1 MLLQPRCPLRKL
13 GALFDNKDP
22 DSANIGINGTIQW
35 CEDLGV
41 DPEDVSLLA
50 VACELKSPT
59 VGEWTKNGRS
69 RETKRSYSTWR
80 HGDDLHSPPILRPRR
95 RSRLVFF
102 SRETRRICVRRD
114 DPCLYLFC
122 PQRRCDTIDQ
132 MKTTI
137 ATLRTKLGNDPDYFS
152 RVYTYTFT
160 FAKTEGARSIP
171 IESAIAFWNLLLSVG
186 LSGSALPKN
195 GWTDEH
201 TEWWFEFLKERGGKG
216 VSKDTWAM
224 LPEFIKV
231 IDGKFENHDL
241 EAAWPSTIDDFVEW
255 AKEKTQAGQTESAY
269 NWANVDLVMVSQSA
283 EGTVQDYSS
292 SDNCWAGWEGV
303 MYGSSSVQALDIEDT
318 ISKLSLNE
326 KTRLL
331 AGIDMWHTYAVPR
344 LGIPSLRFTDGPNG
358 ARGTKFFE
366 GVPAACFPAAT
377 GLGSSWD
384 VEFIEKVGQAIG
396 RDCKDKGCHV
406 LLGPTINIQRSPLG
420 GRGFESY
427 SEDPLLSGTLAR
439 AFIKGVQSEGV
450 SATIKHYVT
459 NDSEFERMSMSSELS
474 TRALREIYL
483 RAFEIACRD
492 PESAPWALMT
502 AYNRVNGLHAS
513 ENKYLLDSVLRKQWG
528 WDGLIMSD
536 WYGTYSAD
544 ASIKAGLDLE
554 MPGPPTWRADALQRC
569 VTAQKIRVPEIDDRT
584 GEPEPETVSL
594 LREAA
599 AHANVLLK
607 NSESLLPLSAKDVTS
622 IGVIGPNADAPVFSG
637 GGSANLR
644 PYKHTTALEGIAAA
658 LADAGNKVEVQY
670 TLGAHAHKEAPLLG
684 AKHLKTKA
692 GEPGYDIEWFNEDP
706 VQNPDAKR
714 VHYNRGTT
722 SFAFFNDNL
731 PTDDILHQECWA
743 TMTGIFTPDVT
754 GKYEFGAAATGLVDV
769 YVDGKKIIDNSTNP
783 VPGHVFFMTGTV
795 EVCNTVELTA
805 GKPVEIK
812 LQFTSP
818 VAARARGFTQG
829 IKEAVDL
836 AKKVD
841 KVVLVVGL
849 NNDWESEGYD
859 RDNMELPRATNRL
872 VSAVLEANKN
882 TAVVVISGT
891 PVSMPWADTASTI
904 VQSFY
909 SGGEAG
915 HGLADVLFG
924 KVNPSSR
931 LPLSFPVR
939 DEDTPSYLNFPGQNG
954 KVLYV
959 LFPFGHGL
967 SYTQFEHSN
976 LKLSGKIGKDSA
988 VGVSVTVKNT
998 GKHTGRDVVQVY
1010 VRDIVSRLDRPVKEL
1025 KGFAKSSLLEP
1036 GKSETVTV
1044 TLDKYAFAY
1053 FDDWAGEGR
1062 DGEGLWV
1069 AEAGDFEVIVS
1080 STSEDAGVSS
1090 GITLEQSFEWI

>member
-1 MLLQPRCPLRKL
+1 MAPRPFK
-13 GALFDNKDP
+13 P
-22 DSANIGINGTIQW
+22 
-35 CEDLGV
+35 
-41 DPEDVSLLA
+41 
-50 VACELKSPT
+50 
-59 VGEWTKNGRS
+59 
-69 RETKRSYSTWR
+69 
-80 HGDDLHSPPILRPRR
+80 
-95 RSRLVFF
+95 
-102 SRETRRICVRRD
+102 
-114 DPCLYLFC
+114 
-122 PQRRCDTIDQ
+122 
-132 MKTTI
+132 
-137 ATLRTKLGNDPDYFS
+137 
-152 RVYTYTFT
+152 
-160 FAKTEGARSIP
+160 
-171 IESAIAFWNLLLSVG
+171 
-186 LSGSALPKN
+186 
-195 GWTDEH
+195 
-201 TEWWFEFLKERGGKG
+201 
-216 VSKDTWAM
+216 
-224 LPEFIKV
+224 
-231 IDGKFENHDL
+231 
-241 EAAWPSTIDDFVEW
+241 
-255 AKEKTQAGQTESAY
+255 
-269 NWANVDLVMVSQSA
+269 
-283 EGTVQDYSS
+283 
-292 SDNCWAGWEGV
+292 
-303 MYGSSSVQALDIEDT
+303 LDIEDT

-569 VTAQKIRVPEIDDRT
+569 VTAQKIRVPEIDDRVLKLINRVAKSGIPENADET

-795 EVCNTVELTA
+795 EVCNTIELTA

-818 VAARARGFTQG
+818 VAARARGFTQVGAGSLSLEGRGGCRWGGGRAFQDEQG

-954 KVLYV
+954 KVLYAEGVFVGYRHYLTYKKKV

-976 LKLSGKIGKDSA
+976 LKLSGKIGKDST
-988 VGVSVTVKNT
+988 VSVSVTVKNT
-998 GKHTGRDVVQVY
+998 GKLAGRDVVQVY

-1025 KGFAKSSLLEP
+1025 KGFAKSSLLDP
-1036 GKSETVTV
+1036 GKSETVTIS
-1044 TLDKYAFAY
+1044 LDKYAFAY

-1069 AEAGDFEVIVS
+1069 AEAGDFEIIVS
-1080 STSEDAGVSS
+1080 STSEDAGISS

>member
-1 MLLQPRCPLRKL
+1 MAPRPFK
-13 GALFDNKDP
+13 P
-22 DSANIGINGTIQW
+22 
-35 CEDLGV
+35 
-41 DPEDVSLLA
+41 
-50 VACELKSPT
+50 
-59 VGEWTKNGRS
+59 
-69 RETKRSYSTWR
+69 
-80 HGDDLHSPPILRPRR
+80 
-95 RSRLVFF
+95 
-102 SRETRRICVRRD
+102 
-114 DPCLYLFC
+114 
-122 PQRRCDTIDQ
+122 
-132 MKTTI
+132 
-137 ATLRTKLGNDPDYFS
+137 
-152 RVYTYTFT
+152 
-160 FAKTEGARSIP
+160 
-171 IESAIAFWNLLLSVG
+171 
-186 LSGSALPKN
+186 
-195 GWTDEH
+195 
-201 TEWWFEFLKERGGKG
+201 
-216 VSKDTWAM
+216 
-224 LPEFIKV
+224 
-231 IDGKFENHDL
+231 
-241 EAAWPSTIDDFVEW
+241 
-255 AKEKTQAGQTESAY
+255 
-269 NWANVDLVMVSQSA
+269 
-283 EGTVQDYSS
+283 
-292 SDNCWAGWEGV
+292 
-303 MYGSSSVQALDIEDT
+303 LDIEDT

-569 VTAQKIRVPEIDDRT
+569 VTAQKIRVPEIDDRVLKLINRVAKSGIPENADET

-622 IGVIGPNADAPVFSG
+622 VGVIGPNADAPVFSG

-818 VAARARGFTQG
+818 VAARARGFTQVGAGSLSLEGRGGCRWGGGRAFQDEQG

-904 VQSFY
+904 LQSFY

-954 KVLYV
+954 KVLYAEGVFVGYRHYLTYKKKV

-976 LKLSGKIGKDSA
+976 LKLSGKIGKDST
-988 VGVSVTVKNT
+988 VSVSVTVKNT
-998 GKHTGRDVVQVY
+998 GKLAGRDVVQVY

-1025 KGFAKSSLLEP
+1025 KGFAKSSLLDP
-1036 GKSETVTV
+1036 GKSETVTIS
-1044 TLDKYAFAY
+1044 LDKYAFAY

-1080 STSEDAGVSS
+1080 STSEDAGISS

>member
-1 MLLQPRCPLRKL
+1 MAPRPFKPL
-13 GALFDNKDP
+13 
-22 DSANIGINGTIQW
+22 
-35 CEDLGV
+35 
-41 DPEDVSLLA
+41 DV
-50 VACELKSPT
+50 
-59 VGEWTKNGRS
+59 
-69 RETKRSYSTWR
+69 
-80 HGDDLHSPPILRPRR
+80 
-95 RSRLVFF
+95 
-102 SRETRRICVRRD
+102 
-114 DPCLYLFC
+114 
-122 PQRRCDTIDQ
+122 
-132 MKTTI
+132 
-137 ATLRTKLGNDPDYFS
+137 
-152 RVYTYTFT
+152 
-160 FAKTEGARSIP
+160 
-171 IESAIAFWNLLLSVG
+171 
-186 LSGSALPKN
+186 
-195 GWTDEH
+195 
-201 TEWWFEFLKERGGKG
+201 
-216 VSKDTWAM
+216 
-224 LPEFIKV
+224 
-231 IDGKFENHDL
+231 
-241 EAAWPSTIDDFVEW
+241 
-255 AKEKTQAGQTESAY
+255 
-269 NWANVDLVMVSQSA
+269 
-283 EGTVQDYSS
+283 
-292 SDNCWAGWEGV
+292 
-303 MYGSSSVQALDIEDT
+303 EDT

-384 VEFIEKVGQAIG
+384 IDFIQK
-396 RDCKDKGCHV
+396 
-406 LLGPTINIQRSPLG
+406 RSPLG

-474 TRALREIYL
+474 SRALREIYL
-483 RAFEIACRD
+483 RAFEISCRD

-528 WDGLIMSD
+528 WNGLIMSD

-569 VTAQKIRVPEIDDRT
+569 VTAQKVRVPEIDARVLNLINRVADSGIPENADET
-584 GEPEPETVSL
+584 GEAKPETVQL

-607 NSESLLPLSAKDVTS
+607 NSDSLLPLSAKDITS

-684 AKHLKTKA
+684 VKHLKTKS

-706 VQNPDAKR
+706 VQNPGAKK
-714 VHYNRGTT
+714 VHHSHGTT

-769 YVDGKKIIDNSTNP
+769 YVDGKKIIDNSTKP

-818 VAARARGFTQG
+818 VAARARGFTQIGAGSLSLEGRGGCRWGGGRAFGDDQG

-859 RDNMELPRATNRL
+859 RDHMELPRATNRL

-882 TAVVVISGT
+882 TTVVVISGT
-891 PVSMPWADTASTI
+891 PVAMPWADTASTI

-909 SGGEAG
+909 AGGEAG
-915 HGLADVLFG
+915 HGLADILFG

-931 LPLSFPVR
+931 LPLSFPIR
-939 DEDTPSYLNFPGQNG
+939 DEDTPSHLNFPGQNG
-954 KVLYV
+954 KVLYAEGVFVGYRHYLTYKKKV

-967 SYTQFEHSN
+967 SYTQFEHSD
-976 LKLSGKIGKDSA
+976 LKLSGEIGKDST
-988 VGVSVTVKNT
+988 VKVSVTVKNV
-998 GKHTGRDVVQVY
+998 GKVPGRDVVQVY
-1010 VRDIVSRLDRPVKEL
+1010 VRDLVSRLDRPIKEL
-1025 KGFAKSSLLEP
+1025 KGFTKSSLLEP

-1069 AEAGDFEVIVS
+1069 AEAGDFEILAA
-1080 STSEDAGVSS
+1080 STSEDAGIST
-1090 GITLEQSFEWI
+1090 GITLKKSFEWL

>member
-1 MLLQPRCPLRKL
+1 MAPRPFK
-13 GALFDNKDP
+13 P
-22 DSANIGINGTIQW
+22 
-35 CEDLGV
+35 
-41 DPEDVSLLA
+41 
-50 VACELKSPT
+50 
-59 VGEWTKNGRS
+59 
-69 RETKRSYSTWR
+69 
-80 HGDDLHSPPILRPRR
+80 
-95 RSRLVFF
+95 
-102 SRETRRICVRRD
+102 
-114 DPCLYLFC
+114 
-122 PQRRCDTIDQ
+122 
-132 MKTTI
+132 
-137 ATLRTKLGNDPDYFS
+137 
-152 RVYTYTFT
+152 
-160 FAKTEGARSIP
+160 
-171 IESAIAFWNLLLSVG
+171 
-186 LSGSALPKN
+186 
-195 GWTDEH
+195 
-201 TEWWFEFLKERGGKG
+201 
-216 VSKDTWAM
+216 
-224 LPEFIKV
+224 
-231 IDGKFENHDL
+231 
-241 EAAWPSTIDDFVEW
+241 
-255 AKEKTQAGQTESAY
+255 
-269 NWANVDLVMVSQSA
+269 
-283 EGTVQDYSS
+283 
-292 SDNCWAGWEGV
+292 
-303 MYGSSSVQALDIEDT
+303 LDIEDT

-569 VTAQKIRVPEIDDRT
+569 VTAQKIRVPEIDDRVLKLINRVAESGIPENADET

-607 NSESLLPLSAKDVTS
+607 NSGSLLPLSAKDVTS

-818 VAARARGFTQG
+818 VAARARGFTQVGAGSLSLEGRGGCRWGGGRAFQDEQG

-872 VSAVLEANKN
+872 VSAVLETNKN

-954 KVLYV
+954 KVLYAEGVFVGYRHYLTYKKKV

-976 LKLSGKIGKDSA
+976 LKLSGKIGKDST
-988 VGVSVTVKNT
+988 VSVSVTVKNT
-998 GKHTGRDVVQVY
+998 GKLAGRDVVQVY
-1010 VRDIVSRLDRPVKEL
+1010 VRDTVSRLDRPVKEL
-1025 KGFAKSSLLEP
+1025 KGFAKSSLLDP
-1036 GKSETVTV
+1036 GNSETVTIS
-1044 TLDKYAFAY
+1044 LDKYAFAY

-1080 STSEDAGVSS
+1080 STSEDAGISS

>member
-1 MLLQPRCPLRKL
+1 MAPRPFK
-13 GALFDNKDP
+13 P
-22 DSANIGINGTIQW
+22 
-35 CEDLGV
+35 
-41 DPEDVSLLA
+41 
-50 VACELKSPT
+50 
-59 VGEWTKNGRS
+59 
-69 RETKRSYSTWR
+69 
-80 HGDDLHSPPILRPRR
+80 
-95 RSRLVFF
+95 
-102 SRETRRICVRRD
+102 
-114 DPCLYLFC
+114 
-122 PQRRCDTIDQ
+122 
-132 MKTTI
+132 
-137 ATLRTKLGNDPDYFS
+137 
-152 RVYTYTFT
+152 
-160 FAKTEGARSIP
+160 
-171 IESAIAFWNLLLSVG
+171 
-186 LSGSALPKN
+186 
-195 GWTDEH
+195 
-201 TEWWFEFLKERGGKG
+201 
-216 VSKDTWAM
+216 
-224 LPEFIKV
+224 
-231 IDGKFENHDL
+231 
-241 EAAWPSTIDDFVEW
+241 
-255 AKEKTQAGQTESAY
+255 
-269 NWANVDLVMVSQSA
+269 
-283 EGTVQDYSS
+283 
-292 SDNCWAGWEGV
+292 
-303 MYGSSSVQALDIEDT
+303 LDIEDT

-569 VTAQKIRVPEIDDRT
+569 VTAQKIRVPEIDDRVLKLINRVAESGIPENADET
-584 GEPEPETVSL
+584 GEPKPETVSL

-795 EVCNTVELTA
+795 ELCNTVELTA
-805 GKPVEIK
+805 GKSVEII

-818 VAARARGFTQG
+818 VAARARGFTQVGAGSLSLEGRGGCRWGGGRAFQDEQG

-954 KVLYV
+954 KVLYAEGVFVGYRHYLTYKKKV

-988 VGVSVTVKNT
+988 VSVSVTVKNT

-1025 KGFAKSSLLEP
+1025 KGFAKSSLLDP
-1036 GKSETVTV
+1036 GKSETVTIS
-1044 TLDKYAFAY
+1044 LDKYAFAY

-1080 STSEDAGVSS
+1080 STSEDAGISS

>member
-1 MLLQPRCPLRKL
+1 MAPRPFKPL
-13 GALFDNKDP
+13 DV
-22 DSANIGINGTIQW
+22 
-35 CEDLGV
+35 ED
-41 DPEDVSLLA
+41 
-50 VACELKSPT
+50 
-59 VGEWTKNGRS
+59 
-69 RETKRSYSTWR
+69 
-80 HGDDLHSPPILRPRR
+80 I
-95 RSRLVFF
+95 
-102 SRETRRICVRRD
+102 
-114 DPCLYLFC
+114 
-122 PQRRCDTIDQ
+122 
-132 MKTTI
+132 
-137 ATLRTKLGNDPDYFS
+137 
-152 RVYTYTFT
+152 
-160 FAKTEGARSIP
+160 
-171 IESAIAFWNLLLSVG
+171 
-186 LSGSALPKN
+186 
-195 GWTDEH
+195 
-201 TEWWFEFLKERGGKG
+201 
-216 VSKDTWAM
+216 
-224 LPEFIKV
+224 
-231 IDGKFENHDL
+231 
-241 EAAWPSTIDDFVEW
+241 
-255 AKEKTQAGQTESAY
+255 
-269 NWANVDLVMVSQSA
+269 
-283 EGTVQDYSS
+283 
-292 SDNCWAGWEGV
+292 
-303 MYGSSSVQALDIEDT
+303 

-344 LGIPSLRFTDGPNG
+344 LGVPSLRFTDGPNG

-384 VEFIEKVGQAIG
+384 PEFIQKVGQAIG

-483 RAFEIACRD
+483 RPFELACRD
-492 PESAPWALMT
+492 PETAPWAVMT

-528 WDGLIMSD
+528 WDGMIMSD

-544 ASIKAGLDLE
+544 TSIKAGLDLE

-569 VTAQKIRVPEIDDRT
+569 VVAQKIRVPEIDARVREVLKLINRVTVSGIPENADET
-584 GEPEPETVSL
+584 GEPKPETVDL
-594 LREAA
+594 LRQAA
-599 AHANVLLK
+599 GHANVLLK
-607 NSESLLPLSAKDVTS
+607 NSESLLPLSPKDVAS
-622 IGVIGPNADAPVFSG
+622 IAVIGPNADSPVFSG

-658 LADAGNKVEVQY
+658 LKDAGNKVEVQH
-670 TLGAHAHKEAPLLG
+670 TIGAHAHKEAPLLG
-684 AKHLKTKA
+684 VKHLKTKA

-714 VHYNRGTT
+714 VHYTHGTT

-731 PTDDILHQECWA
+731 PGDDILHQECWA
-743 TMTGIFTPDVT
+743 TMTAIFTPDVT

-769 YVDGKKIIDNSTNP
+769 YVDGKKIIDNSSNP

-795 EVCNTVELTA
+795 EVLNTVELTA
-805 GKPVEIK
+805 GKPAEIK
-812 LQFTSP
+812 LQFASP
-818 VAARARGFTQG
+818 VAARAKGFTQIGAGSLSLEGRGGCRWGGGRTFEDDQG

-872 VSAVLEANKN
+872 VSAVLEVNKN
-882 TAVVVISGT
+882 TAVVIISGT
-891 PVSMPWADTASTI
+891 PVAMPWAESASTI

-915 HGLADVLFG
+915 NGLADVLFG
-924 KVNPSSR
+924 KINPSSR
-931 LPLSFPVR
+931 LPLSFPIR
-939 DEDTPSYLNFPGQNG
+939 DEDTPSHLNFPGQNG
-954 KVLYV
+954 KVLYAEGVFVGYRHYLTYKKKV
-959 LFPFGHGL
+959 LFPFGYGL
-967 SYTQFEHSN
+967 SYTQFGHSD
-976 LKLSGKIGKDSA
+976 LKVSGEIGKDST
-988 VGVSVTVKNT
+988 VKVSVTVKNT
-998 GKHTGRDVVQVY
+998 GKVAGRDVVQIY
-1010 VRDIVSRLDRPVKEL
+1010 VRDLVSRLDRPVKEL

-1036 GKSETVTV
+1036 GSSETVTIS
-1044 TLDKYAFAY
+1044 LDKYAFGY

-1062 DGEGLWV
+1062 DGEGMWV
-1069 AEAGDFEVIVS
+1069 AEAGEFEIIAA
-1080 STSEDAGVSS
+1080 STSEDVGISA
-1090 GITLEQSFEWI
+1090 GITLKQSFEWL

>member
-1 MLLQPRCPLRKL
+1 MTPRPFK
-13 GALFDNKDP
+13 
-22 DSANIGINGTIQW
+22 
-35 CEDLGV
+35 
-41 DPEDVSLLA
+41 
-50 VACELKSPT
+50 
-59 VGEWTKNGRS
+59 
-69 RETKRSYSTWR
+69 
-80 HGDDLHSPPILRPRR
+80 
-95 RSRLVFF
+95 
-102 SRETRRICVRRD
+102 
-114 DPCLYLFC
+114 
-122 PQRRCDTIDQ
+122 
-132 MKTTI
+132 
-137 ATLRTKLGNDPDYFS
+137 
-152 RVYTYTFT
+152 
-160 FAKTEGARSIP
+160 
-171 IESAIAFWNLLLSVG
+171 
-186 LSGSALPKN
+186 
-195 GWTDEH
+195 
-201 TEWWFEFLKERGGKG
+201 
-216 VSKDTWAM
+216 
-224 LPEFIKV
+224 
-231 IDGKFENHDL
+231 
-241 EAAWPSTIDDFVEW
+241 
-255 AKEKTQAGQTESAY
+255 
-269 NWANVDLVMVSQSA
+269 
-283 EGTVQDYSS
+283 
-292 SDNCWAGWEGV
+292 
-303 MYGSSSVQALDIEDT
+303 ALDIEDV

-384 VEFIEKVGQAIG
+384 PEFIQKVGQAIG
-396 RDCKDKGCHV
+396 RDCKDKGQPIFLDTYPSYLNPTTLSPHYPGCHV

-459 NDSEFERMSMSSELS
+459 NDSEFERMSISSELS

-483 RAFEIACRD
+483 RPFELACRD
-492 PESAPWALMT
+492 PETAPWAVMT
-502 AYNRVNGLHAS
+502 AYNRVNGVHAS

-528 WDGLIMSD
+528 WDGMVMSD

-544 ASIKAGLDLE
+544 TSIKAGLDLE

-569 VTAQKIRVPEIDDRT
+569 VVAQKIRVPEIDARVREASVLKLINRVAASGIPENADES
-584 GEPEPETVSL
+584 GEPKPETVDL
-594 LREAA
+594 LRQAA
-599 AHANVLLK
+599 GHANVLLK
-607 NSESLLPLSAKDVTS
+607 NSDSLLPISAKDVAS
-622 IGVIGPNADAPVFSG
+622 IAVIGPNADSSVFSG

-644 PYKHTTALEGIAAA
+644 PYKHTTVLDGIATA
-658 LADAGNKVEVQY
+658 LKDAGNKVEVKY

-684 AKHLKTKA
+684 VKHLKTKA

-706 VQNPDAKR
+706 VQNPNAKR
-714 VHYNRGTT
+714 VHYTCGTT

-731 PTDDILHQECWA
+731 PGDDVLHQECWA
-743 TMTGIFTPDVT
+743 TMTAIFTPEH
-754 GKYEFGAAATGLVDV
+754 EFGAAATGLVDV
-769 YVDGKKIIDNSTNP
+769 YVDGKKIVDNSTNP
-783 VPGHVFFMTGTV
+783 VPGRASFVPTQFPGINLESTDVFFMTGTI
-795 EVCNTVELTA
+795 EVLNTVELTA
-805 GKPVEIK
+805 GKPAEIK

-818 VAARARGFTQG
+818 VAARAKGFTQIGAGSLSLEGRGGCRWGGGRAFEDDQG

-836 AKKVD
+836 AKKVE

-891 PVSMPWADTASTI
+891 PVAMPWAESTSTI

-915 HGLADVLFG
+915 NGLADVLFG

-931 LPLSFPVR
+931 LPLSFPIR

-954 KVLYV
+954 KVLYAEGVFVGYRHYLTYKKKV
-959 LFPFGHGL
+959 LFPFGYGL
-967 SYTQFEHSN
+967 SYTQFEHSD
-976 LKLSGKIGKDSA
+976 LKISGEIGKDST
-988 VGVSVTVKNT
+988 VKVSVTVKNV
-998 GKHTGRDVVQVY
+998 GKVAGRDVVQVY
-1010 VRDIVSRLDRPVKEL
+1010 VRDLVSRLDRPVKEL

-1036 GKSETVTV
+1036 GKSETITII
-1044 TLDKYAFAY
+1044 LDKYAFAY

-1069 AEAGDFEVIVS
+1069 AEAGEFEIIAAP
-1080 STSEDAGVSS
+1080 TSQDAG
-1090 GITLEQSFEWI
+1090 ITASIALKQTFEWL

>member
-1 MLLQPRCPLRKL
+1 MAPRPFK
-13 GALFDNKDP
+13 P
-22 DSANIGINGTIQW
+22 
-35 CEDLGV
+35 
-41 DPEDVSLLA
+41 
-50 VACELKSPT
+50 
-59 VGEWTKNGRS
+59 
-69 RETKRSYSTWR
+69 
-80 HGDDLHSPPILRPRR
+80 
-95 RSRLVFF
+95 
-102 SRETRRICVRRD
+102 
-114 DPCLYLFC
+114 
-122 PQRRCDTIDQ
+122 
-132 MKTTI
+132 
-137 ATLRTKLGNDPDYFS
+137 
-152 RVYTYTFT
+152 
-160 FAKTEGARSIP
+160 
-171 IESAIAFWNLLLSVG
+171 
-186 LSGSALPKN
+186 
-195 GWTDEH
+195 
-201 TEWWFEFLKERGGKG
+201 
-216 VSKDTWAM
+216 
-224 LPEFIKV
+224 
-231 IDGKFENHDL
+231 
-241 EAAWPSTIDDFVEW
+241 
-255 AKEKTQAGQTESAY
+255 
-269 NWANVDLVMVSQSA
+269 
-283 EGTVQDYSS
+283 
-292 SDNCWAGWEGV
+292 
-303 MYGSSSVQALDIEDT
+303 LDIEDT

-569 VTAQKIRVPEIDDRT
+569 VTAQKIRVPEIDDRVLKLINRVAESGIPENADET

-599 AHANVLLK
+599 AHANVILK

-658 LADAGNKVEVQY
+658 LADAGNKVEVKY

-684 AKHLKTKA
+684 VKHLKTKA

-818 VAARARGFTQG
+818 VAARARGFTQVGAGSLSLEGRGGCRWGGGRAFQDEQG

-954 KVLYV
+954 KVLYAEGVFVGYRHYLTYKKKV

-976 LKLSGKIGKDSA
+976 LKLSGKIGKDST
-988 VGVSVTVKNT
+988 VSVSVTVKNT
-998 GKHTGRDVVQVY
+998 GKLAGRDVVQVY

-1025 KGFAKSSLLEP
+1025 KGFAKSSLLDP
-1036 GKSETVTV
+1036 GKSETVAIS
-1044 TLDKYAFAY
+1044 LDKYAFAY

-1080 STSEDAGVSS
+1080 STSEDAGISS
-1090 GITLEQSFEWI
+1090 GITLEQSFEWL

>member
-1 MLLQPRCPLRKL
+1 MAPRP
-13 GALFDNKDP
+13 FN
-22 DSANIGINGTIQW
+22 S
-35 CEDLGV
+35 
-41 DPEDVSLLA
+41 
-50 VACELKSPT
+50 
-59 VGEWTKNGRS
+59 
-69 RETKRSYSTWR
+69 
-80 HGDDLHSPPILRPRR
+80 
-95 RSRLVFF
+95 
-102 SRETRRICVRRD
+102 
-114 DPCLYLFC
+114 
-122 PQRRCDTIDQ
+122 
-132 MKTTI
+132 
-137 ATLRTKLGNDPDYFS
+137 
-152 RVYTYTFT
+152 
-160 FAKTEGARSIP
+160 
-171 IESAIAFWNLLLSVG
+171 
-186 LSGSALPKN
+186 
-195 GWTDEH
+195 
-201 TEWWFEFLKERGGKG
+201 
-216 VSKDTWAM
+216 
-224 LPEFIKV
+224 
-231 IDGKFENHDL
+231 
-241 EAAWPSTIDDFVEW
+241 
-255 AKEKTQAGQTESAY
+255 
-269 NWANVDLVMVSQSA
+269 
-283 EGTVQDYSS
+283 
-292 SDNCWAGWEGV
+292 
-303 MYGSSSVQALDIEDT
+303 LDIEDV

-344 LGIPSLRFTDGPNG
+344 LGVPSLRFTDGPNG

-384 VEFIEKVGQAIG
+384 PEFIQKVGQAIA

-427 SEDPLLSGTLAR
+427 SEDPFLSGTMAR

-483 RAFEIACRD
+483 RPFELACRD
-492 PESAPWALMT
+492 PETAPWALMT

-513 ENKYLLDSVLRKQWG
+513 ENKYPLHFDLSLLDSVLRKQWG
-528 WDGLIMSD
+528 WDGMIMSD

-544 ASIKAGLDLE
+544 TSIKAGLDLE

-569 VTAQKIRVPEIDDRT
+569 VVAQKIRVPEIDARVREVLKLINRVTACGIPEDANET
-584 GEPEPETVSL
+584 GEAKPETVDL
-594 LREAA
+594 LRQAA

-607 NSESLLPLSAKDVTS
+607 NSDSLLPISAKDVTS
-622 IGVIGPNADAPVFSG
+622 IAVIGPNADAPVFSG

-644 PYKHTTALEGIAAA
+644 PYKHTTALDGVAAA
-658 LADAGNKVEVQY
+658 LQEAGNKVEVQH
-670 TLGAHAHKEAPLLG
+670 TIGAHAHKEAPLLG
-684 AKHLKTKA
+684 VKHLKTKA

-706 VQNPDAKR
+706 VQNPNAKR
-714 VHYNRGTT
+714 VHYTRGTT

-731 PTDDILHQECWA
+731 PGDDVLHQECWA
-743 TMTGIFTPDVT
+743 TMTAIYTPEVT

-795 EVCNTVELTA
+795 EVLSTVELTA
-805 GKPVEIK
+805 GKPAEIK

-818 VAARARGFTQG
+818 VAARAKGFTQIGAGSLSLEGRGGCRWGGGRTFEDDQG

-859 RDNMELPRATNRL
+859 RENMELPRATNRL

-891 PVSMPWADTASTI
+891 PVSMPWAESASTV

-909 SGGEAG
+909 GGGEAG

-931 LPLSFPVR
+931 LPLTFPVR
-939 DEDTPSYLNFPGQNG
+939 DEDTPSWLNFPGQNG
-954 KVLYV
+954 KVLYAEGVFVGYRHYLTYKKKV
-959 LFPFGHGL
+959 LFPFGYGL
-967 SYTQFEHSN
+967 SYTQFELSD
-976 LKLSGKIGKDSA
+976 LKVSGEIGKDST
-988 VGVSVTVKNT
+988 VKVSATVKNV
-998 GKHTGRDVVQVY
+998 GKVAGREVVQFY
-1010 VRDIVSRLDRPVKEL
+1010 VRDPVSRLDRPVREL
-1025 KGFAKSSLLEP
+1025 KGFSKSSLLEP
-1036 GKSETVTV
+1036 GKSESVTI

-1069 AEAGDFEVIVS
+1069 AEAGDFEIIAA
-1080 STSEDAGVSS
+1080 STSEDT
-1090 GITLEQSFEWI
+1090 GITAGISLKQSFEWL

>member
-1 MLLQPRCPLRKL
+1 MAPRPFKPL
-13 GALFDNKDP
+13 D
-22 DSANIGINGTIQW
+22 
-35 CEDLGV
+35 V
-41 DPEDVSLLA
+41 EDV
-50 VACELKSPT
+50 
-59 VGEWTKNGRS
+59 
-69 RETKRSYSTWR
+69 
-80 HGDDLHSPPILRPRR
+80 
-95 RSRLVFF
+95 
-102 SRETRRICVRRD
+102 
-114 DPCLYLFC
+114 
-122 PQRRCDTIDQ
+122 
-132 MKTTI
+132 
-137 ATLRTKLGNDPDYFS
+137 
-152 RVYTYTFT
+152 
-160 FAKTEGARSIP
+160 
-171 IESAIAFWNLLLSVG
+171 
-186 LSGSALPKN
+186 
-195 GWTDEH
+195 
-201 TEWWFEFLKERGGKG
+201 
-216 VSKDTWAM
+216 
-224 LPEFIKV
+224 
-231 IDGKFENHDL
+231 
-241 EAAWPSTIDDFVEW
+241 
-255 AKEKTQAGQTESAY
+255 
-269 NWANVDLVMVSQSA
+269 
-283 EGTVQDYSS
+283 
-292 SDNCWAGWEGV
+292 
-303 MYGSSSVQALDIEDT
+303 

-331 AGIDMWHTYAVPR
+331 AGIDNWHTYPVPR
-344 LGIPSLRFTDGPNG
+344 LGVPSLRFTDGPNG

-384 VEFIEKVGQAIG
+384 PEFIQKVGQAIG

-483 RAFEIACRD
+483 RPFELACRD
-492 PESAPWALMT
+492 PETAPWAVMT

-528 WDGLIMSD
+528 WEGMIMSD

-569 VTAQKIRVPEIDDRT
+569 VVAQKIRVPEIDARVREVLKLINRVAVSGIPENADET
-584 GEPEPETVSL
+584 GEPKPETIDL
-594 LREAA
+594 LRQAA

-607 NSESLLPLSAKDVTS
+607 NSESLLPISAKDVAS
-622 IGVIGPNADAPVFSG
+622 IAVIGPNADSPVFSG

-658 LADAGNKVEVQY
+658 LQDAGNKVEVQH
-670 TLGAHAHKEAPLLG
+670 TIGAHAHKEAPLLG
-684 AKHLKTKA
+684 VKHLKTKA

-714 VHYNRGTT
+714 VHYTHGTT

-731 PTDDILHQECWA
+731 PGDDVLHQECWA
-743 TMTGIFTPDVT
+743 TMTAIFTPEVT

-769 YVDGKKIIDNSTNP
+769 YVDGKKIIDNSSNP

-795 EVCNTVELTA
+795 EVLNTVELTA
-805 GKPVEIK
+805 GKPAEIK
-812 LQFTSP
+812 LQFASP
-818 VAARARGFTQG
+818 VAARTKGFTQIGAGSLSLEGRGGCRWGGGRTFEDDQG

-872 VSAVLEANKN
+872 VSAVLEVNKN
-882 TAVVVISGT
+882 TAVVIISGT
-891 PVSMPWADTASTI
+891 PVAMPWAESASTI

-915 HGLADVLFG
+915 NGLADVLFG

-931 LPLSFPVR
+931 LPLTFPVR
-939 DEDTPSYLNFPGQNG
+939 DEDTPSHLNFPGQNG
-954 KVLYV
+954 KVLYAEGVFVGYRHYLTYKKKV
-959 LFPFGHGL
+959 LFPFGYGL
-967 SYTQFEHSN
+967 SYTQFEHSD
-976 LKLSGKIGKDSA
+976 LKLSGEIGKDST
-988 VGVSVTVKNT
+988 VKVSVTVKNT
-998 GKHTGRDVVQVY
+998 GKVAGRDVVQIY
-1010 VRDIVSRLDRPVKEL
+1010 VRDLVSRLDRPVKEL

-1036 GKSETVTV
+1036 GKSETVTI
-1044 TLDKYAFAY
+1044 TLDKYAFGY

-1069 AEAGDFEVIVS
+1069 AEAGDFEIVAA
-1080 STSEDAGVSS
+1080 STSEDVGISAGIS
-1090 GITLEQSFEWI
+1090 LKQSFEWL

>member
-1 MLLQPRCPLRKL
+1 MTPRPFK
-13 GALFDNKDP
+13 P
-22 DSANIGINGTIQW
+22 
-35 CEDLGV
+35 
-41 DPEDVSLLA
+41 
-50 VACELKSPT
+50 
-59 VGEWTKNGRS
+59 
-69 RETKRSYSTWR
+69 
-80 HGDDLHSPPILRPRR
+80 
-95 RSRLVFF
+95 
-102 SRETRRICVRRD
+102 
-114 DPCLYLFC
+114 
-122 PQRRCDTIDQ
+122 
-132 MKTTI
+132 
-137 ATLRTKLGNDPDYFS
+137 
-152 RVYTYTFT
+152 
-160 FAKTEGARSIP
+160 
-171 IESAIAFWNLLLSVG
+171 
-186 LSGSALPKN
+186 
-195 GWTDEH
+195 
-201 TEWWFEFLKERGGKG
+201 
-216 VSKDTWAM
+216 
-224 LPEFIKV
+224 
-231 IDGKFENHDL
+231 
-241 EAAWPSTIDDFVEW
+241 
-255 AKEKTQAGQTESAY
+255 
-269 NWANVDLVMVSQSA
+269 
-283 EGTVQDYSS
+283 
-292 SDNCWAGWEGV
+292 
-303 MYGSSSVQALDIEDT
+303 LDIEDV

-331 AGIDMWHTYAVPR
+331 AGIDNWHTYAVPR

-358 ARGTKFFE
+358 ARGTMFFE

-384 VEFIEKVGQAIG
+384 PEFIQQVGQAIA

-450 SATIKHYVT
+450 SATIKHFVT

-483 RAFEIACRD
+483 RPFELACRD
-492 PESAPWALMT
+492 PETAPWAMT

-569 VTAQKIRVPEIDDRT
+569 VVAQKIRVPEIDARVLKLVNRVAASGIPENADET
-584 GEPEPETVSL
+584 GEPKPETVDL

-599 AHANVLLK
+599 SHANVLLK
-607 NSESLLPLSAKDVTS
+607 NSKSFLPIFAKDVAS
-622 IGVIGPNADAPVFSG
+622 IAVIGPNADAPVFSG

-658 LADAGNKVEVQY
+658 LKDAGSKVEVQH
-670 TLGAHAHKEAPLLG
+670 TIGAHAHKEAPLLG
-684 AKHLKTKA
+684 VKQLKTKA

-706 VQNPDAKR
+706 LQNPDAKR
-714 VHYNRGTT
+714 VHYTRGTT

-731 PTDDILHQECWA
+731 PGDDVLHQECWA
-743 TMTGIFTPDVT
+743 TMTAIFTPEVT

-769 YVDGKKIIDNSTNP
+769 YVDGKKIVDNSSNP
-783 VPGHVFFMTGTV
+783 VPGHVFFMTGTL
-795 EVCNTVELTA
+795 EVLNTVELTA
-805 GKPVEIK
+805 GKPAEIK

-818 VAARARGFTQG
+818 VAARAKGFAQIGAGSLSLEGRGGCRWGGGRAFEDDQG

-872 VSAVLEANKN
+872 VSAVLEANQN
-882 TAVVVISGT
+882 TAVVIVSGT
-891 PVSMPWADTASTI
+891 PVAMPWAESASTI

-931 LPLSFPVR
+931 LPLTFPIR
-939 DEDTPSYLNFPGQNG
+939 DEDTPSHLNFPGQNG
-954 KVLYV
+954 KVLYAEGVFVGYRHYLTYKKKV
-959 LFPFGHGL
+959 LFPFGYGL
-967 SYTQFEHSN
+967 SYTQFEHSD
-976 LKLSGKIGKDSA
+976 LKISGEIGKEST
-988 VGVSVTVKNT
+988 VKVSVSVKNT
-998 GKHTGRDVVQVY
+998 GKVAGRDVVQVY
-1010 VRDIVSRLDRPVKEL
+1010 VRDLASRLDRPVKEL
-1025 KGFAKSSLLEP
+1025 KGFAKTSLLEP
-1036 GKSETVTV
+1036 GKSETITV

-1069 AEAGDFEVIVS
+1069 AEAGDFEIVAA
-1080 STSEDAGVSS
+1080 STSEDAGITT
-1090 GITLEQSFEWI
+1090 GISLKQSFEWL

>member
-1 MLLQPRCPLRKL
+1 MTPRPFKPL
-13 GALFDNKDP
+13 D
-22 DSANIGINGTIQW
+22 
-35 CEDLGV
+35 V
-41 DPEDVSLLA
+41 EDV
-50 VACELKSPT
+50 
-59 VGEWTKNGRS
+59 
-69 RETKRSYSTWR
+69 
-80 HGDDLHSPPILRPRR
+80 
-95 RSRLVFF
+95 
-102 SRETRRICVRRD
+102 
-114 DPCLYLFC
+114 
-122 PQRRCDTIDQ
+122 
-132 MKTTI
+132 
-137 ATLRTKLGNDPDYFS
+137 
-152 RVYTYTFT
+152 
-160 FAKTEGARSIP
+160 
-171 IESAIAFWNLLLSVG
+171 
-186 LSGSALPKN
+186 
-195 GWTDEH
+195 
-201 TEWWFEFLKERGGKG
+201 
-216 VSKDTWAM
+216 
-224 LPEFIKV
+224 
-231 IDGKFENHDL
+231 
-241 EAAWPSTIDDFVEW
+241 
-255 AKEKTQAGQTESAY
+255 
-269 NWANVDLVMVSQSA
+269 
-283 EGTVQDYSS
+283 
-292 SDNCWAGWEGV
+292 
-303 MYGSSSVQALDIEDT
+303 

-331 AGIDMWHTYAVPR
+331 AGIDMWHTYSVPR
-344 LGIPSLRFTDGPNG
+344 LGVPSLRFTDGPNG

-384 VEFIEKVGQAIG
+384 PEFLQKVGQAIA

-427 SEDPLLSGTLAR
+427 SEDPFLSGTMAR

-483 RAFEIACRD
+483 RPFELACRD
-492 PESAPWALMT
+492 PETAPWAVMT

-528 WDGLIMSD
+528 WDGMIMSD

-569 VTAQKIRVPEIDDRT
+569 VVAQKIRVPEIDARVREVLNLINRVTASGIPENGDET
-584 GEPEPETVSL
+584 GEPKPETVDL
-594 LREAA
+594 LRQAA
-599 AHANVLLK
+599 GYANVLLK
-607 NSESLLPLSAKDVTS
+607 NSDSLLPISAKDVTS

-658 LADAGNKVEVQY
+658 LKDAGNKVEVQY
-670 TLGAHAHKEAPLLG
+670 TLGAHAYKEAPLLG
-684 AKHLKTKA
+684 VKQLKTKT

-706 VQNPDAKR
+706 VQNPSAKR
-714 VHYNRGTT
+714 VHYTRGTT

-731 PTDDILHQECWA
+731 PGEDVLHQECWA
-743 TMTGIFTPDVT
+743 TLTAIFTPDVT
-754 GKYEFGAAATGLVDV
+754 GKYEFGAAATGLVDI
-769 YVDGKKIIDNSTNP
+769 YVDGRKIVDNSTNP

-795 EVCNTVELTA
+795 EVLNTVELTA

-818 VAARARGFTQG
+818 VAARAKGFTQIGAGSLSLEGRGGCRWGGGRAFGDEQG
-829 IKEAVDL
+829 IEEAVEL

-859 RDNMELPRATNRL
+859 RDNLELPRATNRL

-882 TAVVVISGT
+882 TVVVVLSGT
-891 PVSMPWADTASTI
+891 PVAMPWAESASTI

-931 LPLSFPVR
+931 LPLTFPIR
-939 DEDTPSYLNFPGQNG
+939 DEDTPSHLNFPGQNG
-954 KVLYV
+954 KVLYAEGV
-959 LFPFGHGL
+959 FVGYRHYLTYKKKTLFPFGYGL
-967 SYTQFEHSN
+967 SYTQFEHSDLN
-976 LKLSGKIGKDSA
+976 LSGEIGKDST
-988 VGVSVTVKNT
+988 VKVSVTVKNV
-998 GKHTGRDVVQVY
+998 GKVPGRDVVQVY
-1010 VRDIVSRLDRPVKEL
+1010 VRDLVSRLDRPVKEL

-1036 GKSETVTV
+1036 GKSETVTI

-1069 AEAGDFEVIVS
+1069 AEAGDFEIIAA
-1080 STSEDAGVSS
+1080 STSEDAGITT
-1090 GITLEQSFEWI
+1090 GISLRHSFEWL